1 MRRWFPSVQSPLWR
15 VGGSWQGW
23 RGTDAVTDDTFII
36 SCRGKKDASRIT
48 LNFDRLDYFDYHE
61 NKSSLISKKKR
72 EGNPLKSLGMN
83 KNSSMKE
90 RSSLLVF
97 TDLDGTLLDHDSYSF
112 EPALPALSEL
122 KEKCIPLIICSSKT
136 RAEIEIIRQRLHNG
150 HPFVSENG
158 GAIFIPKGYFSHT
171 FRYTREDSDYRII
184 EYGTSYSKIREVL
197 KKMEGHSS
205 GKIRGFGDFPIEEVA
220 VLCDFSLDQARLAKM
235 REYDEPFI
243 LKNIDA
249 LDKIQ
254 QIAENANLRV
264 TRGGRFYHLLGE
276 NDKGKAVLRLRD
288 IYEKKFKRIKTIAL
302 GNSQND
308 LKMLEVVDYPVLV
321 QKPNGNYDPSVKCDN
336 LILAPGIGP
345 IGWNAAVLEL
355 LDDLL

>member
-1 MRRWFPSVQSPLWR
+1 
-15 VGGSWQGW
+15 
-23 RGTDAVTDDTFII
+23 
-36 SCRGKKDASRIT
+36 
-48 LNFDRLDYFDYHE
+48 
-61 NKSSLISKKKR
+61 
-72 EGNPLKSLGMN
+72 
-83 KNSSMKE
+83 MKE

-112 EPALPALSEL
+112 KSAIPALAVL
-122 KEKCIPLIICSSKT
+122 KEKKIPLIICTSKT
-136 RAEIEIIRQRLHNG
+136 RAEIERIRQQLHNK

-158 GAIFIPKGYFSHT
+158 GAIFIPKDHFSQT
-171 FRYTREDSDYRII
+171 FRFTREDSDYCII

-205 GKIRGFGDFPIEEVA
+205 GKIRGFGDFHIEEVA

-243 LKNIDA
+243 LKDIDA

-302 GNSQND
+302 GDSQND
-308 LKMLEVVDYPVLV
+308 LQMLEAVDYPVLV
-321 QKPNGNYDPSVKCDN
+321 QKPDRTYDPSVKLEN

-345 IGWNAAVLEL
+345 FGWNAAVLKL
-355 LDDLL
+355 LDKLLTYNQAFL

>member
-1 MRRWFPSVQSPLWR
+1 MKSH
-15 VGGSWQGW
+15 
-23 RGTDAVTDDTFII
+23 GT
-36 SCRGKKDASRIT
+36 
-48 LNFDRLDYFDYHE
+48 
-61 NKSSLISKKKR
+61 
-72 EGNPLKSLGMN
+72 N
-83 KNSSMKE
+83 KNSSLKE
-90 RSSLLVF
+90 QSSLLVF

-112 EPALPALSEL
+112 EPALPALAGLE
-122 KEKCIPLIICSSKT
+122 EKKIPLIICTSKT
-136 RAEIEIIRQRLHNG
+136 RAEIEIIRQRLHNR

-205 GKIRGFGDFPIEEVA
+205 GKLRGFGDFSIEEVA
-220 VLCDFSLDQARLAKM
+220 ELCDFSQDQARLAKM

-243 LKNIDA
+243 LEDIYA

-254 QIAENANLRV
+254 KIAKNANLRV
-264 TRGGRFYHLLGE
+264 TRGGRFYHLLGK

-288 IYEKKFKRIKTIAL
+288 IYAKTFKRIKTIAL
-302 GNSQND
+302 GDSQND
-308 LKMLEVVDYPVLV
+308 LPMLEAADYPVFV
-321 QKPNGNYDPSVKCDN
+321 QKPDGNYDPSIKLDN

-345 IGWNAAVLEL
+345 MGWNATILKL
-355 LDDLL
+355 LDNLLEYNQTSL

>member
-1 MRRWFPSVQSPLWR
+1 
-15 VGGSWQGW
+15 
-23 RGTDAVTDDTFII
+23 
-36 SCRGKKDASRIT
+36 
-48 LNFDRLDYFDYHE
+48 
-61 NKSSLISKKKR
+61 
-72 EGNPLKSLGMN
+72 
-83 KNSSMKE
+83 MKE
-90 RSSLLVF
+90 QPSLLVF

-112 EPALPALSEL
+112 KPAVPTLGVL
-122 KEKCIPLIICSSKT
+122 KEKKIPLIICTSKT
-136 RAEIEIIRQRLHNG
+136 RAEIERIRQQLHNK

-158 GAIFIPKGYFSHT
+158 GAIFIPKNYFSQA

-197 KKMEGHSS
+197 KKMKGHYSS
-205 GKIRGFGDFPIEEVA
+205 KIKGFGDFSIEEVA
-220 VLCDFSLDQARLAKM
+220 GLCDFSPDQARLAKM

-243 LKNIDA
+243 LKDIDS

-254 QIAENANLRV
+254 QIAENAHLHI

-288 IYEKKFKRIKTIAL
+288 IYKKKFKHVKTIAL
-302 GNSQND
+302 GDSQND
-308 LKMLEVVDYPVLV
+308 LQMLGAVDYPVLV
-321 QKPNGNYDPSVKCDN
+321 QKPNGSYDPMVKLEN
-336 LILAPGIGP
+336 LSFAPGIGP